1 VLDQVVSADP
11 SNQEAKNLLADALE
25 QMGYQAE
32 SGPWRNFYLTG
43 AKELREGVKRLPMP
57 QTASPNIIRS
67 TPIEV
72 LFDYMAVRLNGPKSE
87 GKHIAINVN
96 LPDPKQQ
103 YGLVLENAVL
113 HTSKP
118 VEQPDAT
125 LTIGRASLNDIILGQ
140 ATLAKKLESGD
151 AKVEGNEAQLD
162 TLFSL
167 LDTFEFW
174 WNVSTPNPPPAKK

>member
-1 VLDQVVSADP
+1 
-11 SNQEAKNLLADALE
+11 
-25 QMGYQAE
+25 MGYQAE

-43 AKELREGVKRLPMP
+43 AKELREGVKKLPAP
-57 QTASPNIIRS
+57 QTASPDIIRS
-67 TPIEV
+67 MPIEM

-125 LTIGRASLNDIILGQ
+125 LTIARASLNDIILGQ

-151 AKVEGNEAQLD
+151 AKVEGNKAQLD
-162 TLFSL
+162 TLLSL